1 MKIPRYIKLDQKELN
16 CFWHPQFYSSIAP
29 MNVATKSSSFL
40 RIPFYSENFRDVA
53 IFDQENGDYF
63 KCDNIEY
70 DSIGEYSATKI
81 HFFPGGKKI
90 VKKFPPIFHFQ
101 GWKSFLICTFLVLFW
116 QK

>member
-1 MKIPRYIKLDQKELN
+1 
-16 CFWHPQFYSSIAP
+16 

-70 DSIGEYSATKI
+70 DIMPAFRLHRRHGFWNSTHELLRVQL
-81 HFFPGGKKI
+81 KK
-90 VKKFPPIFHFQ
+90 
-101 GWKSFLICTFLVLFW
+101 
-116 QK
+116 